1 MSPKVDHCTLD
12 SQRTGLISFFLSGD
26 DDVLVAMPTGAGKS
40 LCFQLPAV
48 LRGGVTVVVSPLLA
62 LMRDQLDHLE
72 AAGVPA
78 NSLNSK
84 MCESERQAVI
94 QDLRS
99 LAPRLRLLYVTPE
112 QVQTETF
119 GGLMHS
125 LHRRALVHYFV
136 VDEAH
141 CVSEW
146 GHDFR

>member
-1 MSPKVDHCTLD
+1 M
-12 SQRTGLISFFLSGD
+12 
-26 DDVLVAMPTGAGKS
+26 
-40 LCFQLPAV
+40 
-48 LRGGVTVVVSPLLA
+48 VVSPLLA
-62 LMRDQLDHLE
+62 LMRDQLDHL
-72 AAGVPA
+72 AAFGVPA

-84 MCESERQAVI
+84 MNESERQGVI

-99 LAPRLRLLYVTPE
+99 LSPTIRLLYVTPE

-119 GGLMHS
+119 GKVVRS
-125 LHRRALVHYFV
+125 LHRRGLVRYFV

>member
-1 MSPKVDHCTLD
+1 M
-12 SQRTGLISFFLSGD
+12 I
-26 DDVLVAMPTGAGKS
+26 AMPTGAGKS

-62 LMRDQLDHLE
+62 LMRDQLDHL
-72 AAGVPA
+72 AAFGVPA

-84 MCESERQAVI
+84 MNESERQGVI

-99 LAPRLRLLYVTPE
+99 LSPTIRLLYVTPE

-119 GGLMHS
+119 GKVIRS
-125 LHRRALVHYFV
+125 LHRRALVRYFV